1 MESMEQESFLPP
13 VLEAYIGEYA
23 SGKSENAVNRAVQFA
38 DLGRKVTLVDL
49 DLVEPTYTLRPL
61 KKILEQKGVSVL
73 AWDTDELIGLGETGN
88 ILKPEVRFCLRHPG
102 DVILDIGYGAFGA
115 QVLNLVE
122 GAAEN
127 PDLKVYA
134 VINIAR
140 PMTSDVSAI
149 VEHVRLLDQVD
160 GLINNSHL
168 GEETDIDFVREGARI
183 VTEAAAAL
191 GLPVV
196 ATSVMEQLSK
206 AVGETDWYGHPVRVL
221 HRYLPQAF
229 W

>member
-1 MESMEQESFLPP
+1 MKQEHFLQP

-23 SGKSENAVNRAVQFA
+23 SGKSENAVNRAVQLA
-38 DLGRKVTLVDL
+38 GLGRKVTLVDL
-49 DLVEPTYTLRPL
+49 DLVEPCYTLRPL
-61 KKILEQKGVSVL
+61 KKTLEPKGVSVL

-102 DVILDIGYGAFGA
+102 DVILDIGYGTFGA

-122 GAAEN
+122 GAAEE

-140 PMTSDVSAI
+140 PMTSSVSAI
-149 VEHVRLLDQVD
+149 VEHVRLLNKVD

-168 GEETDIDFVREGARI
+168 GGETDLDFVRGGAQI
-183 VTEAAAAL
+183 VTEAAAVL

-196 ATSVMEQLSK
+196 ATAVMEQL
-206 AVGETDWYGHPVRVL
+206 AAGVGETDWYGHPVWVL
-221 HRYLPQAF
+221 HRYLPEAF

>member
-1 MESMEQESFLPP
+1 MKQEHFQQRL
-13 VLEAYIGEYA
+13 LEAYIGEYA
-23 SGKSENAVNRAVQFA
+23 SGKSENAVNRAVQLA
-38 DLGRKVTLVDL
+38 GLGRKVTLVDL

-61 KKILEQKGVSVL
+61 KKTLEQKGVSVL
-73 AWDTDELIGLGETGN
+73 AWDTGELIGLGETGN

-102 DVILDIGYGAFGA
+102 DVILDIGYGSFGA
-115 QVLNLVE
+115 QVLNLIE
-122 GAAEN
+122 GAAEE
-127 PDLKVYA
+127 PELKIYA

-140 PMTSDVSAI
+140 PMTSSVSDI
-149 VEHVRLLDQVD
+149 IEHVRSLDQVD

-168 GEETDIDFVREGARI
+168 GDETDLDFVREGAQI
-183 VTEAAAAL
+183 VGEAAAAL

-196 ATSVMEQLSK
+196 ATSVIEQLAA
-206 AVGETDWYGHPVRVL
+206 AVGENDWYGHPVRVL